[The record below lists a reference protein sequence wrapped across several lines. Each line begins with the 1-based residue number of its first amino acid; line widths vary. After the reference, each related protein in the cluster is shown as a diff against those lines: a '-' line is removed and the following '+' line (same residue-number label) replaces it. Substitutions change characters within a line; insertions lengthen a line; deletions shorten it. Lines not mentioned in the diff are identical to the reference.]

1 MNLEE
6 LKKKMDEE
14 HYIYDDTLSTVL
26 YVALQLGRPLLIE
39 GAAGVGKTEVAKV
52 MAAALDRELVRLQC
66 YEGLD
71 ESKALYEWN
80 YQKQLLSIQVNMN
93 AQDREALTR
102 SLFSD
107 EYLLERP
114 LLKSIRSEKPVVL
127 LIDEIDKADEEFEA
141 FLLELLSEMQ
151 VTIPEVGTIRAN
163 SVPFVVLTSNRA
175 RPLSEALRRRCAYLY
190 IEYPDMEKELAILR
204 AKLPHVDDRL
214 CAQVALAV
222 QKLRSNEVILKKP
235 SIAETLDWAAA
246 LDALGI
252 RELTPDA
259 LRKTAGFVLKNNE
272 DMAALARQTADKLD
286 AMGIKFKVVNVVD
299 LVKLQSAK
307 ENNEALSDEEFAELF
322 TEDKPV
328 LFAYHSY
335 ARDVRGLI
343 YDRPNH
349 DNFNVHGYEEQGS
362 TTTPYDMVRVN
373 NIDRYELQAEA
384 LRMIDADKYADKIN
398 ELEAFRQ
405 EAFQF
410 AVDNGYDHPD
420 YTDWVYSGV
429 NTNKQGA
436 VSATAATAGDNE

>member
-1 MNLEE
+1 MELEL
-6 LKKKMDEE
+6 LKQKMDEA
-14 HYIYDDTLSTVL
+14 HYIYDDTLATVL

-39 GAAGVGKTEVAKV
+39 GAAGVGKTEIAKV
-52 MAAALDRELVRLQC
+52 MASALDRDLVRLQC

-80 YQKQLLSIQVNMN
+80 YQKQLLSIQVNMG
-93 AQDREALTR
+93 ARDSEELTR

-151 VTIPEVGTIRAN
+151 VSIPEVGTIRAK

-190 IEYPDMEKELAILR
+190 IQYPDLEKELAILR

-214 CAQVALAV
+214 CAQVAMAV
-222 QKLRSNEVILKKP
+222 QKLRSNEAILKKP

-259 LRKTAGFVLKNNE
+259 LRQTAGFVLKNSE
-272 DMAALARQTADKLD
+272 DLD
-286 AMGIKFKVVNVVD
+286 V
-299 LVKLQSAK
+299 L
-307 ENNEALSDEEFAELF
+307 EESQHHEHH
-322 TEDKPV
+322 ECSCGG
-328 LFAYHSY
+328 HC
-335 ARDVRGLI
+335 GG
-343 YDRPNH
+343 H
-349 DNFNVHGYEEQGS
+349 HHG
-362 TTTPYDMVRVN
+362 
-373 NIDRYELQAEA
+373 
-384 LRMIDADKYADKIN
+384 
-398 ELEAFRQ
+398 
-405 EAFQF
+405 
-410 AVDNGYDHPD
+410 
-420 YTDWVYSGV
+420 
-429 NTNKQGA
+429 
-436 VSATAATAGDNE
+436 

>member
-1 MNLEE
+1 MTFEE
-6 LKKKMDEE
+6 LKQKMDEA
-14 HYIYDDTLSTVL
+14 HYIYDETLATVL
-26 YVALQLGRPLLIE
+26 YVSLSLGRPLLIE
-39 GAAGVGKTEVAKV
+39 GAAGVGKTEIAKV
-52 MAAALDRELVRLQC
+52 MAYALDRDLVRMQC

-93 AQDREALTR
+93 TQDKDALTK

-114 LLKSIRSEKPVVL
+114 LLHSIRSEKPVVL

-151 VTIPEVGTIRAN
+151 VSIPEVGTVKAKSI
-163 SVPFVVLTSNRA
+163 PFVVLTSNRA

-222 QKLRSNEVILKKP
+222 QKLRSSESILKKP

-259 LRKTAGFVLKNNE
+259 LRQTAGFVLKNHE
-272 DMAALARQTADKLD
+272 DIASIEEETAD
-286 AMGIKFKVVNVVD
+286 ACAGCGG
-299 LVKLQSAK
+299 
-307 ENNEALSDEEFAELF
+307 
-322 TEDKPV
+322 
-328 LFAYHSY
+328 H
-335 ARDVRGLI
+335 
-343 YDRPNH
+343 H
-349 DNFNVHGYEEQGS
+349 HG
-362 TTTPYDMVRVN
+362 
-373 NIDRYELQAEA
+373 
-384 LRMIDADKYADKIN
+384 
-398 ELEAFRQ
+398 
-405 EAFQF
+405 
-410 AVDNGYDHPD
+410 
-420 YTDWVYSGV
+420 
-429 NTNKQGA
+429 
-436 VSATAATAGDNE
+436 